1 MIGKTWLTALFCVV
15 RCILFPK
22 TKICVASATRS
33 QANEVLSKIV
43 DDFMKNYNEGSE
55 NLRREIKNF
64 SIGYNLA
71 YINFHNGSWIKVVT
85 GGDNARGNR
94 ANVLVLDEFR
104 MLDKDTIDTVLKRF
118 LGSPRQPAYLSKKE
132 YQGKPELLETN
143 IEIYMSSCW
152 FESHWSYKKS
162 KAFTFNLLGGR
173 TGYFVCALP
182 YQIAIKE
189 GLKKR
194 IEIEDE
200 MSEEDFDERM
210 FQMEMGC
217 LPIRD
222 TDGSFFTFN
231 DISRRRKIKTAFYTN
246 RTIMSKRSKLPDLA
260 PDERRILSI
269 DIALMASKHKNSNDA
284 SSIIIN
290 SAKPNGKRYIANIVY
305 LENVEGMTTDDL
317 ALKIRRLFS
326 IFDCTDLVIDT
337 AGTGLGVYDMLI
349 KDIIDPE
356 TGEIYPA
363 LSCCNNKAMEERCK
377 VADAPK
383 VIWSIKGTV
392 QFNNDIC
399 VMLRNAFTSSKINLL
414 LNESEAEKELKATIK
429 NFEKL
434 TPEEQLMY
442 KMPYIQT
449 SLLVYELINLQYE
462 VKGTNIRI
470 KEKSGM
476 RKDRYS
482 SLAYNYYVM
491 TQLESKLDDE
501 EDEFDAMVY
510 AAALAKMSHKAK
522 LY

>member
-1 MIGKTWLTALFCVV
+1 
-15 RCILFPK
+15 
-22 TKICVASATRS
+22 
-33 QANEVLSKIV
+33 
-43 DDFMKNYNEGSE
+43 
-55 NLRREIKNF
+55 
-64 SIGYNLA
+64 
-71 YINFHNGSWIKVVT
+71 
-85 GGDNARGNR
+85 
-94 ANVLVLDEFR
+94 
-104 MLDKDTIDTVLKRF
+104 
-118 LGSPRQPAYLSKKE
+118 
-132 YQGKPELLETN
+132 
-143 IEIYMSSCW
+143 
-152 FESHWSYKKS
+152 
-162 KAFTFNLLGGR
+162 
-173 TGYFVCALP
+173 
-182 YQIAIKE
+182 
-189 GLKKR
+189 
-194 IEIEDE
+194 
-200 MSEEDFDERM
+200 
-210 FQMEMGC
+210 
-217 LPIRD
+217 
-222 TDGSFFTFN
+222 
-231 DISRRRKIKTAFYTN
+231 
-246 RTIMSKRSKLPDLA
+246 
-260 PDERRILSI
+260 
-269 DIALMASKHKNSNDA
+269 
-284 SSIIIN
+284 
-290 SAKPNGKRYIANIVY
+290 
-305 LENVEGMTTDDL
+305 MTTDDL

-356 TGEIYPA
+356 TGETYPA

-399 VMLRNAFTSSKINLL
+399 VMLRNAFISGKINLL
-414 LNESEAEKELKATIK
+414 LNESEAEKELKAAIK